1 MARQVA
7 DETLV
12 SQQEEINV
20 DVDEGN
26 FHSNSKR
33 RNDWTEYLDL
43 EQEGNGGG
51 YEPEI
56 ATELPKEMFKKPRLK
71 NYSTGMNKS
80 GGKKLYSPTFA
91 KRKTDSKPSNSQVK
105 SYSAELNKPK
115 ETKLYNPT
123 FAKRKSFNS
132 PAITQEQKGTRE
144 FQPTMAQGPS
154 KWSDY
159 LAEDEDYLLFGT
171 TGSLDDAQAPFN
183 HNMFETNFNDQR
195 VEDEV
200 HPDFH

>member
-1 MARQVA
+1 MYISIL
-7 DETLV
+7 LV
-12 SQQEEINV
+12 CYY
-20 DVDEGN
+20 
-26 FHSNSKR
+26 
-33 RNDWTEYLDL
+33 T
-43 EQEGNGGG
+43 GGG

-71 NYSTGMNKS
+71 NYSTGMNEA

-105 SYSAELNKPK
+105 SYFAELNTPK
-115 ETKLYNPT
+115 ETKLYSPT
-123 FAKRKSFNS
+123 FAKRKSFNC
-132 PAITQEQKGTRE
+132 PTITQDNQAWSRGPSTILPRHDKNPFVSNTIWKFAEQKGTRE
-144 FQPTMAQGPS
+144 SQPTMAQGPS

>member
-1 MARQVA
+1 YCYY
-7 DETLV
+7 T
-12 SQQEEINV
+12 
-20 DVDEGN
+20 
-26 FHSNSKR
+26 
-33 RNDWTEYLDL
+33 
-43 EQEGNGGG
+43 GGG

-56 ATELPKEMFKKPRLK
+56 ATKLPKEMFKKPRLK
-71 NYSTGMNKS
+71 NYSTGMNES

-91 KRKTDSKPSNSQVK
+91 KRKTDNKPSNSQVK

-115 ETKLYNPT
+115 ETKLYSPT

-132 PAITQEQKGTRE
+132 PTITQEQRE
-144 FQPTMAQGPS
+144 QRESQPTMAQGPS
-154 KWSDY
+154 SGVITWQKMKIICC
-159 LAEDEDYLLFGT
+159 FGT

-183 HNMFETNFNDQR
+183 HNIFETNFNDQR